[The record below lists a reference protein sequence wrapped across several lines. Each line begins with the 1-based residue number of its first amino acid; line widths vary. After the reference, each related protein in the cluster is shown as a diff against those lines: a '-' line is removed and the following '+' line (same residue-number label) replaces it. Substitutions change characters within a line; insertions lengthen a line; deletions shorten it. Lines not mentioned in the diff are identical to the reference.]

1 MALFLSWLH
10 SLWLEISQ
18 VDWIMLCWGFLQ
30 LSCTERFLLLLF
42 PLPSLFLSEVL
53 SLTCRRKQHTQ
64 ANACQKLVLQPWG
77 HGQESCGLAEVNCW
91 FSVTVKCRC
100 QTLKSV
106 VIRGVGLQTR
116 VLVTKY
122 HLSFFLPSPGVQLFS
137 TLSSIFSAL
146 MQIFS
151 FQLQFSLEP
160 EPIAINCTAF
170 NHNGNLLVTGA
181 ADGIVRLFGT
191 VQRDPEVL
199 VGSQLWGQ
207 VAKTGI
213 WAWITNSVASRMW
226 EGIVPLLLALLRLHL
241 KQHVGFCGPHYMKDI
256 VGLEHVQRTKLKL
269 VKGLEHMRVAAE
281 AGVL

>member
-18 VDWIMLCWGFLQ
+18 VDWMMLCSGFLQ
-30 LSCTERFLLLLF
+30 LSYTEGFLLLLF

-64 ANACQKLVLQPWG
+64 ANACQKLESKLWG

-91 FSVTVKCRC
+91 FGVTVKCCC

-122 HLSFFLPSPGVQLFS
+122 HLSFFLPLEFC
-137 TLSSIFSAL
+137 FSAPPAPFL
-146 MQIFS
+146 SINADFP

-191 VQRDPEVL
+191 VEGDLGVL
-199 VGSQLWGQ
+199 FDSQLWGQ

-213 WAWITNSVASRMW
+213 WACIINSVASRTR
-226 EGIVPLLLALLRLHL
+226 EVIAPLHLALLRLDSNSMFSSGPL
-241 KQHVGFCGPHYMKDI
+241 TTWKTLWGWSVSKKQNQSWWRVGSTWG
-256 VGLEHVQRTKLKL
+256 
-269 VKGLEHMRVAAE
+269 AATG